1 MDCKKVVQLGCLDSD
16 EAWNLFATKA
26 SLNGSADD
34 AIRKVA
40 AKIIRKCQG
49 LPIAIVSLGS
59 ALKGKSCH
67 EWKAAYRR
75 LKDRRLTAIEDVN
88 EENAYLCLE
97 ESFDYLKGMET
108 KTCFLLCSLYPED
121 HEICVEDLVR
131 YAWGL
136 ELYKGINSIEK
147 VRIEVLASTEILKNS
162 CLLLDCRRKGHV
174 KMHDVVRE
182 VALWIASSR
191 VEFSFASVGTLPMD
205 ESLKHFIAISF
216 NTDQMDE
223 LPKGLVFPNL
233 KFLLLGGTG
242 EGLSSEFFEGM
253 KALKACALDYLLISP
268 VAFQFQ
274 MNLKT
279 LKLRN
284 CTFSDISMIGKL
296 KTLEIFS
303 L

>member
-1 MDCKKVVQLGCLDSD
+1 M
-16 EAWNLFATKA
+16 KA

-40 AKIIRKCQG
+40 TKIIRKCQG

-67 EWKAAYRR
+67 EWKATYWR
-75 LKDRRLTAIEDVN
+75 LKDRRLTEIEDVN
-88 EENAYLCLE
+88 EKNAYLCLE
-97 ESFDYLKGMET
+97 ASFDYLKGMET
-108 KTCFLLCSLYPED
+108 KTCFLLCSLYPKD
-121 HEICVEDLVR
+121 HEIYMEDLVR

-147 VRIEVLASTEILKNS
+147 VRSEVLALTEILKNS

-191 VEFSFASVGTLPMD
+191 EEFSFASVGTLPMD
-205 ESLKHFIAISF
+205 ESFKHFIAISF
-216 NTDQMDE
+216 NTDQMGK
-223 LPKGLVFPNL
+223 LPKVLVFPNL

-242 EGLSSEFFEGM
+242 EGRMETSSEFFEGM
-253 KALKACALDYLLISP
+253 KALKACALDDLLIFP

-279 LKLRN
+279 LKLRY
-284 CTFSDISMIGKL
+284 CRFSDISMLGKL
-296 KTLEIFS
+296 KTL
-303 L
+303 